1 MNKHIHRRLKPTVIT
16 AFFKIVISIGVVC
29 LVWGMVT
36 LRGQTADY
44 DSNILMSSIPGIVP
58 KTKQRFPA
66 DIDNESLFNKQVSI
80 AQPVLYHTFPAVG
93 EVIGTLSF
101 PKLKRT
107 VSIIQGTD
115 VAQLKRGAGHYIQ
128 SALPGEIENSVISG
142 HRETS
147 FRNIGNL
154 VIGDIVIAKT
164 SAGTFTYK
172 IIETRIVRADDRT
185 VIVPKDVATLT
196 LTTCYPFD
204 TPGYFPERYIVSA
217 ELVDS
222 VLS

>member
-1 MNKHIHRRLKPTVIT
+1 MNKHRHLHLKPTVIS
-16 AFFKIVISIGVVC
+16 ALFKILISIGVVC
-29 LVWGMVT
+29 LVWGTVT
-36 LRGQTADY
+36 LNGQTADY
-44 DSNILMSSIPGIVP
+44 DANIGMNSIPAMNQDIR
-58 KTKQRFPA
+58 KRLPA
-66 DIDNESLFNKQVSI
+66 NIDNESLLQPQVSI
-80 AQPVLYHTFPAVG
+80 AEPELYHTFPKVG

-107 VSIIQGTD
+107 VTIIQGSDTP
-115 VAQLKRGAGHYIQ
+115 QLDKGAGHYIQ

-147 FRNIGNL
+147 FRNIGKL
-154 VIGDIVIAKT
+154 VIGDMVIAKT

-185 VIVPKDVATLT
+185 VIVSKDVATLT

-204 TPGYFPERYIVSA
+204 TPGYSPERYIVSA
-217 ELVDS
+217 ILVDS